1 MCAAVKAGVIIAGAL
16 LVIAV
21 IAAVWLWTPDR
32 DRTTLEA
39 KYLASPGDMI
49 DVGVA
54 PVATAKLHVRDT
66 GRKDAP
72 TLILLHGFGA
82 SLHTWEP
89 RALALS
95 DEFRVIRFDLPGS
108 GLSPPDPTAD
118 YTDARSLQ
126 LLNALMDTLDVKR
139 ATLIG
144 NSMGGRI
151 AWSFA
156 ARFPE
161 RVDKLVLIS
170 PDGFASPGFEYG
182 KKPDVSAMV
191 RLMRYALPKP
201 LLTMS
206 LKPAYA
212 DPKVM
217 TDALATRYHD
227 LMLAPGAR
235 DAMIARME
243 QVVLT
248 EPTQWLRKIQA
259 PTLLLWGEQDAMIPF
274 ANSAEYMKAIADA
287 KLVSLPGMGHLPHE
301 EDPVRSLVPVRA
313 FLKGTAKD

>member
-1 MCAAVKAGVIIAGAL
+1 MKVGVMIAGAL

-21 IAAVWLWTPDR
+21 LAAAWLWTPDL
-32 DRTTLEA
+32 DRATLER
-39 KYLASPGDMI
+39 KYLASPNDMI
-49 DVGVA
+49 DIGTA
-54 PVATAKLHVRDT
+54 PVAPAKLHVRDS

-72 TLILLHGFGA
+72 PLILLHGFGA

-89 RALALS
+89 WALALS
-95 DEFRVIRFDLPGS
+95 DEYRVIRFDLPGS
-108 GLSPPDPTAD
+108 GLSPPDPTGD
-118 YTDARSLQ
+118 YSDARSMQ
-126 LLNALMDTLDVKR
+126 LLTALMDNLGVKR

-151 AWSFA
+151 AWTFA
-156 ARFPE
+156 AHFPE

-182 KKPDVSAMV
+182 KKPEVPAMV

-217 TDALATRYHD
+217 TDALATRYYD

-235 DAMIARME
+235 EAMIARME
-243 QVVLT
+243 QLVLV
-248 EPTQWLRKIQA
+248 EPTPLLRKVQA
-259 PTLLLWGEQDAMIPF
+259 PTLLLWGDQDGMIPF
-274 ANSAEYMKAIADA
+274 ANSAEYLKAIPNVR
-287 KLVSLPGMGHLPHE
+287 LVSLPGIGHLPHE

-313 FLKGTAKD
+313 FLK

>member
-1 MCAAVKAGVIIAGAL
+1 MIAGAL
-16 LVIAV
+16 LVVAV

-32 DRTTLEA
+32 DRTMLEA

-49 DVGVA
+49 DVGAA
-54 PVATAKLHVRDT
+54 PVAKAKLHVRDS
-66 GRKDAP
+66 GRKDAL

-89 RALALS
+89 WALALS
-95 DEFRVIRFDLPGS
+95 GEFRVVRFDLPGS
-108 GLSPPDPTAD
+108 GLSPPDPTGD
-118 YTDARSLQ
+118 HSDARSMQ
-126 LLNALMDTLDVKR
+126 LLSALMDKLDVKR

-161 RVDKLVLIS
+161 RVHKLVLIS

-182 KKPDVSAMV
+182 KKPEVPTMAK
-191 RLMRYALPKP
+191 LMRYALPKP

-248 EPTQWLRKIQA
+248 EPTQWLEKIQA
-259 PTLLLWGEQDAMIPF
+259 PTLLLWGEEDAMIPF
-274 ANSAEYMKAIADA
+274 ANSAEYLKAIPDA
-287 KLVSLPGMGHLPHE
+287 KLVSLPGIGHLPHE
-301 EDPVRSLVPVRA
+301 EDPVRSLVPLRA
-313 FLKGTAKD
+313 FLNGTAKD